1 MTRRPS
7 QSERLAESLRDD
19 PPELDDVARVRMERA
34 LLEARRAGAG
44 VSKRGPGFA
53 WGLGLGIAAAAAI
66 LLVWRAASPAPHA
79 SAPSASLAK
88 GAGVTARIERW
99 QGGERVDA
107 GGLREGM
114 RVLTGELERARLSLG
129 RSRIE
134 LSPDSLLVPE
144 RMQSD
149 VRMRLERGEVRVEF
163 NPEHPGQEGFVLET
177 ESARVEVV
185 GTAFRVRVAADGST
199 DVTVEHGV
207 VRVSPLPFGGARRLL
222 AGETLHVESRGH
234 QPMRDFALASAFAPS
249 GEEEHAAAESN
260 EADTIATSPAGHA
273 QAADAPALD
282 TMEVPPSAPTA
293 VAAPAPDTR
302 PTRALD
308 ADARFELALRF
319 TEHGQYEEARHELYA
334 IVRSGQ
340 SREQA
345 RAWSMV
351 ADTREREQDWAGAG
365 EAYRRAADAETSG
378 VFGSTA
384 LFALA
389 RLRENRLHDPAG
401 ARQAYRAYLQVGAG
415 APLAQQARLGLCRLG
430 DLSLCGPGQEP
441 VEPPPR

>member
-66 LLVWRAASPAPHA
+66 FLVWRAASPAPHA

-199 DVTVEHGV
+199 DVTVE
-207 VRVSPLPFGGARRLL
+207 
-222 AGETLHVESRGH
+222 
-234 QPMRDFALASAFAPS
+234 
-249 GEEEHAAAESN
+249 
-260 EADTIATSPAGHA
+260 
-273 QAADAPALD
+273 
-282 TMEVPPSAPTA
+282 
-293 VAAPAPDTR
+293 
-302 PTRALD
+302 
-308 ADARFELALRF
+308 
-319 TEHGQYEEARHELYA
+319 
-334 IVRSGQ
+334 
-340 SREQA
+340 
-345 RAWSMV
+345 
-351 ADTREREQDWAGAG
+351 
-365 EAYRRAADAETSG
+365 
-378 VFGSTA
+378 
-384 LFALA
+384 
-389 RLRENRLHDPAG
+389 
-401 ARQAYRAYLQVGAG
+401 
-415 APLAQQARLGLCRLG
+415 
-430 DLSLCGPGQEP
+430 
-441 VEPPPR
+441 